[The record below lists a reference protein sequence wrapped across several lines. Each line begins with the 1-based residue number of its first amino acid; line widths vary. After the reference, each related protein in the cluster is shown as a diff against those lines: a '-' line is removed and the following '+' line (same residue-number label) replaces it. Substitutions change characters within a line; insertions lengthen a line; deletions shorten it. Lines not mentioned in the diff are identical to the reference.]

1 MTIHYYLAYGE
12 FKGPGSVGTLEGTFE
27 IADFSFG
34 GAVAVDLKA
43 PGGPGQ
49 PPPDFSEVTLSLS
62 GQTAIPNFFIE
73 AAAGKGM
80 GVSIIGIDDQA
91 NTVMEIKLDG
101 VLISGL
107 FDNTEGFSLSLNYTK
122 IKIDTTLNPLA
133 GTRRVHLLWVSVEIY
148 DDGARNLNMPPFSLS
163 KRAAPAFDHG
173 PTAALSGDKA
183 VSDVLRDLR

>member
-1 MTIHYYLAYGE
+1 
-12 FKGPGSVGTLEGTFE
+12 
-27 IADFSFG
+27 
-34 GAVAVDLKA
+34 
-43 PGGPGQ
+43 
-49 PPPDFSEVTLSLS
+49 
-62 GQTAIPNFFIE
+62 
-73 AAAGKGM
+73 M

-173 PTAALSGDKA
+173 PTVALRAGPVNLHRSISGFSA
-183 VSDVLRDLR
+183 